1 MGLVRQSNEDN
12 EDDKEEHAMILTKQE
27 LAVKALDAAEKVG
40 VDPAIVCAII
50 ESASGW
56 DASLIE
62 WNPTPWLLQQH
73 PVDFGGD
80 RFWLALGTRYGAMQ
94 VLGQDAYH
102 AGYKTLAKLGDTDEN
117 LLAGCIV
124 LKGIQ
129 GDEKQILA
137 LWFGQERRNLAA
149 KALAILPQCRLFVE
163 ARPCVNT

>member
-1 MGLVRQSNEDN
+1 MVRQSNEDN
-12 EDDKEEHAMILTKQE
+12 GEDKEEHPMILTKQE
-27 LAVKALDAAEKVG
+27 IAIKALDAAEKVG
-40 VDPAIVCAII
+40 VDPAMVCAII

-62 WNPTPWLLQQH
+62 WNPTPWLMAQH

-117 LLAGCIV
+117 LLAGCTV
-124 LKGIQ
+124 LKGIR
-129 GDEKQILA
+129 GDEKHTLA
-137 LWFGQERRNLAA
+137 QWFGQERRNLAA